1 MIYGDRTTT
10 FDDFLK
16 KNNDEY
22 IKTLMS
28 IDYIDR
34 MVELATTANSCYI
47 LFRKFTE
54 YDGFGYPHEYYDFSQ
69 INYLDEANERL
80 YFAHQVG
87 RKRYT
92 EIKSGLAES
101 DKNPSNPGGMYM
113 LIPFENC
120 SQQAAEIILEVY
132 LNGIHHSLSKEA
144 INKIPPKIRKKALVS
159 FAEKNKI
166 SENELN
172 ALSKYFQIRGA
183 AISRYSIYVEST

>member
-10 FDDFLK
+10 FDDSLK
-16 KNNDEY
+16 NNNDEY
-22 IKTLMS
+22 TKTLMS
-28 IDYIDR
+28 KDYIDR
-34 MVELATTANSCYI
+34 MMELAATANSCYI
-47 LFRKFTE
+47 IFRKFTE
-54 YDGFGYPHEYYDFSQ
+54 YDVFGNPHEYQDFSQ
-69 INYLDEANERL
+69 LNYLDKTNERL

-92 EIKSGLAES
+92 EIKNGLAEA
-101 DKNPSNPGGMYM
+101 DKNPSNPGDMYM

-120 SQQAAEIILEVY
+120 NQQAAEIILAIY

-144 INKIPPKIRKKALVS
+144 INKIPNKIRKKALIS

>member
-10 FDDFLK
+10 FDDSLK
-16 KNNDEY
+16 HNNDNYTE
-22 IKTLMS
+22 TLMS
-28 IDYIDR
+28 KDYIDR
-34 MVELATTANSCYI
+34 MVKLAATANSCYI
-47 LFRKFTE
+47 LFKKFTE
-54 YDGFGYPHEYYDFSQ
+54 YDGFGEPHEYYDFSQ
-69 INYLDEANERL
+69 LNYLDKTNERL

-87 RKRYT
+87 RERYT

-101 DKNPSNPGGMYM
+101 DKNPSNPGDMYM

-120 SQQAAEIILEVY
+120 SQQAAEIILEIY

-144 INKIPPKIRKKALVS
+144 INKIPPKIRKKALIS

-166 SENELN
+166 SANELN

>member
-69 INYLDEANERL
+69 INYLEETNERL

-87 RKRYT
+87 RERYT

-101 DKNPSNPGGMYM
+101 DKNPSNPGDMYM

-120 SQQAAEIILEVY
+120 SQQAAEIILEAY

-144 INKIPPKIRKKALVS
+144 INKIPHKIRKKALVS

>member
-69 INYLDEANERL
+69 INYLDETNERL

-87 RKRYT
+87 RERYT

-101 DKNPSNPGGMYM
+101 DKNPSNPADMYM

-144 INKIPPKIRKKALVS
+144 INKIPHKIRKKALVS

-166 SENELN
+166 SANELT

>member
-69 INYLDEANERL
+69 INYLDDANERL
-80 YFAHQVG
+80 YFSHQVG

-92 EIKSGLAES
+92 EIKNGLAES
-101 DKNPSNPGGMYM
+101 DKNPSNPGDMYM

-166 SENELN
+166 SANELN

-183 AISRYSIYVEST
+183 AISRYAIYVEST

>member
-1 MIYGDRTTT
+1 MIYGDRTTA

-22 IKTLMS
+22 TKTLMS
-28 IDYIDR
+28 IEYIDR
-34 MVELATTANSCYI
+34 MMELATTANSCYI

-54 YDGFGYPHEYYDFSQ
+54 YDGFRYPHEYYDFSQ
-69 INYLDEANERL
+69 INYLDDANERL
-80 YFAHQVG
+80 YFSHQVG

-92 EIKSGLAES
+92 EIKNGLAEA
-101 DKNPSNPGGMYM
+101 DKNPSNPEDMYM
-113 LIPFENC
+113 LITFENC
-120 SQQAAEIILEVY
+120 SQQAAEIIFEVY
-132 LNGIHHSLSKEA
+132 LNGIHHSVSKEA

-166 SENELN
+166 SANELN

-183 AISRYSIYVEST
+183 AISSYSIYVEST

>member
-10 FDDFLK
+10 FDTLLT
-16 KNNDEY
+16 KNNDSY
-22 IKTLMS
+22 TDTLMS
-28 IDYIDR
+28 KEYIDK
-34 MVELATTANSCYI
+34 MTKLAATANSCYI

-54 YDGFGYPHEYYDFSQ
+54 YDGFGEPHEYYDLSQ
-69 INYLDEANERL
+69 LNYLDETNERL

-87 RKRYT
+87 HKKYT
-92 EIKSGLAES
+92 EIKNGLAEA

-120 SQQAAEIILEVY
+120 NQKAAEIILEIY
-132 LNGIHHSLSKEA
+132 LNGIHHALSPEA
-144 INKIPPKIRKKALVS
+144 IDKIPLKTRKKALVS
-159 FAEKNKI
+159 FAEKNRI
-166 SENELN
+166 SANELD

>member
-22 IKTLMS
+22 TKTLMS
-28 IDYIDR
+28 IEYIDL
-34 MVELATTANSCYI
+34 MMELAATANSCYI

-54 YDGFGYPHEYYDFSQ
+54 YDGFGNPHEYYDFSQ
-69 INYLDEANERL
+69 LNYLDKTNERL

-87 RKRYT
+87 RERYT

-120 SQQAAEIILEVY
+120 SQQAAEIILEIY

-144 INKIPPKIRKKALVS
+144 INKIPHKIRKKALIS

>member
-69 INYLDEANERL
+69 INYLDDANERL
-80 YFAHQVG
+80 YFSHQVG

-92 EIKSGLAES
+92 EIKNGLAES
-101 DKNPSNPGGMYM
+101 DKNPSNPGDMYM

-166 SENELN
+166 SANELSS
-172 ALSKYFQIRGA
+172 LSKYFQIRGA
-183 AISRYSIYVEST
+183 AISSYSIYVEST

>member
-1 MIYGDRTTT
+1 MIYGDRTTA

-69 INYLDEANERL
+69 INYLDDANERL
-80 YFAHQVG
+80 YFSHQVG

-92 EIKSGLAES
+92 EIKNGLAES
-101 DKNPSNPGGMYM
+101 DKNPSNPGDMYM

-166 SENELN
+166 SANELN

>member
-69 INYLDEANERL
+69 INYLDETNERL

-87 RKRYT
+87 RERYT
-92 EIKSGLAES
+92 EIKNGLAEA
-101 DKNPSNPGGMYM
+101 DKNPSNPGDMYM

-144 INKIPPKIRKKALVS
+144 INKIPHKIRKKALVS

-166 SENELN
+166 SENALN

>member
-69 INYLDEANERL
+69 INYLDDANERL
-80 YFAHQVG
+80 YFSHQVD

-92 EIKSGLAES
+92 EIKNGLAES
-101 DKNPSNPGGMYM
+101 DKNPSNPGDMYM

-144 INKIPPKIRKKALVS
+144 INKIPHKIRKKALIS

-183 AISRYSIYVEST
+183 AISRYSVYVEST

>member
-10 FDDFLK
+10 FDDSLK
-16 KNNDEY
+16 HNNDTYNE
-22 IKTLMS
+22 TLMS
-28 IDYIDR
+28 KDYIDR

-69 INYLDEANERL
+69 INYLDETNERL

-87 RKRYT
+87 RERYT
-92 EIKSGLAES
+92 EIKNGLAEA
-101 DKNPSNPGGMYM
+101 DKNPSNPGDMYM

-120 SQQAAEIILEVY
+120 NQQAAEIILEVY

-144 INKIPPKIRKKALVS
+144 INKIPHKIRKKALVS

-166 SENELN
+166 SANELN

>member
-22 IKTLMS
+22 TKTLMS
-28 IDYIDR
+28 IEYIDR
-34 MVELATTANSCYI
+34 MMELAATANSCYI

-54 YDGFGYPHEYYDFSQ
+54 YDGFGNPHEYYDFSQ
-69 INYLDEANERL
+69 LNYLDKTNERL

-87 RKRYT
+87 RERYT

-101 DKNPSNPGGMYM
+101 DKNHSNPGGMYM

-144 INKIPPKIRKKALVS
+144 INKIPHKIRKKALVS

-166 SENELN
+166 SANELN

>member
-10 FDDFLK
+10 FDDSLK

-87 RKRYT
+87 RERYT

-101 DKNPSNPGGMYM
+101 DKNPSNPRDMYM

-120 SQQAAEIILEVY
+120 SQQAAEIILEAY

-166 SENELN
+166 SANELN

-183 AISRYSIYVEST
+183 AISSYSIYVEST

>member
-69 INYLDEANERL
+69 INYLDDANERL
-80 YFAHQVG
+80 YFSHQVD

-92 EIKSGLAES
+92 EIKNGLAES
-101 DKNPSNPGGMYM
+101 DKNPSNPGDMYM

-144 INKIPPKIRKKALVS
+144 INKIPHKIRKKALVS

>member
-10 FDDFLK
+10 FDYSLK
-16 KNNDEY
+16 NNNDEY
-22 IKTLMS
+22 TKTLMS
-28 IDYIDR
+28 KDYIDR
-34 MVELATTANSCYI
+34 MMELAATANSCYI

-54 YDGFGYPHEYYDFSQ
+54 YDGFGNPHEYYDFSQ
-69 INYLDEANERL
+69 LNYLDKTNERL

-92 EIKSGLAES
+92 EIKNGLAEA
-101 DKNPSNPGGMYM
+101 DKNPSNPGDMYM

-120 SQQAAEIILEVY
+120 NQQAAEIILAIY
-132 LNGIHHSLSKEA
+132 LNGIHHALSPEA
-144 INKIPPKIRKKALVS
+144 ISKIPPKIRKKALVS

-166 SENELN
+166 SANELS

>member
-28 IDYIDR
+28 IDYIDH
-34 MVELATTANSCYI
+34 MMELAATANSCYI
-47 LFRKFTE
+47 IFRKFTE
-54 YDGFGYPHEYYDFSQ
+54 YDGFGNPHEYYDFSQ
-69 INYLDEANERL
+69 LNYLDKTNERL

-92 EIKSGLAES
+92 EIKNGLAEA
-101 DKNPSNPGGMYM
+101 DKNPSNPGDMYM

-120 SQQAAEIILEVY
+120 NQQAAEIILAIY

-144 INKIPPKIRKKALVS
+144 INKIPHKIRKKALIS

>member
-34 MVELATTANSCYI
+34 MVKLAATANSCYI
-47 LFRKFTE
+47 LFKKFTE
-54 YDGFGYPHEYYDFSQ
+54 YDGFGEPHEYYDFSQ
-69 INYLDEANERL
+69 LNYLDETNERL

-101 DKNPSNPGGMYM
+101 DKNPSNPGDMYM

-144 INKIPPKIRKKALVS
+144 INKIPHKIRKKALIS

-166 SENELN
+166 SANELN

-183 AISRYSIYVEST
+183 AISKYSIYVEST

>member
-1 MIYGDRTTT
+1 MIYGDRTTI

-69 INYLDEANERL
+69 INYLDEENERL

-87 RKRYT
+87 RERYT

-144 INKIPPKIRKKALVS
+144 INKIPHKIRKKALIS

-183 AISRYSIYVEST
+183 AISKYSIYVEST

>member
-69 INYLDEANERL
+69 INYLDDANERL
-80 YFAHQVG
+80 YFSHQVD

-92 EIKSGLAES
+92 EIKNGLAES
-101 DKNPSNPGGMYM
+101 DKNPSNPGDMYM

-166 SENELN
+166 SANELN

>member
-10 FDDFLK
+10 FDDSLK
-16 KNNDEY
+16 YNNDNYTE
-22 IKTLMS
+22 TLMPK
-28 IDYIDR
+28 DYIDR
-34 MVELATTANSCYI
+34 MVELAATANSCYI

-54 YDGFGYPHEYYDFSQ
+54 YDRFGEPHEYYDFSQ
-69 INYLDEANERL
+69 LNYLDETNERL

-92 EIKSGLAES
+92 EIKTGLAEA

-120 SQQAAEIILEVY
+120 SQQAAEIILEIY
-132 LNGIHHSLSKEA
+132 LNGIHHALSPEA
-144 INKIPPKIRKKALVS
+144 IDKIPHKIRKKALVS

-166 SENELN
+166 SANELN

-183 AISRYSIYVEST
+183 AISRYSIYVESI